1 VVSPSAAS
9 PVSSVPADDVV
20 LDVRNLVTGF
30 DTDAGRLIAVDG
42 VSFQV
47 RRGRT
52 LGIVGE
58 SGCGKS
64 VTAFSIMRL
73 LPQPMGVI
81 IGGEIRFEGRDLT
94 QVPIEEM
101 HAIRGGRMGMI
112 FQEPMTALNPVQ
124 SIGRQLSEVFLL
136 HRTKDPTEAWK
147 RGTAMLRKVGI
158 PAPETRMMEFPHQLS
173 GGMRQRVIIAMA
185 LACDPA
191 ILIADEPTT
200 ALDVTI
206 QAQIL
211 ELMQGLQR
219 ELGMAIILITHDLGV
234 IAETCDDVIVM
245 YAGRIAESGPVGD
258 IFSRPSHPYTRGLLD
273 SIPVLE
279 NERKSRLN
287 VIEGMV
293 PGLKD
298 LPPGCR
304 FQNRCPYRIAKCAEQ
319 PPLER
324 VGVAH
329 ATACW
334 RWRELPPRAP
344 LPDQPAAGVSTLS

>member
-1 VVSPSAAS
+1 MAHPSPA
-9 PVSSVPADDVV
+9 PADDVV

-30 DTDAGRLIAVDG
+30 DTDAGRLVAVDG
-42 VSFQV
+42 VSLQV

-73 LPQPMGVI
+73 LPQPMGLI
-81 IGGEIRFEGRDLT
+81 LGGEILFEGRDLVT
-94 QVPIEEM
+94 VPDEAM
-101 HAIRGGRMGMI
+101 HEIRGGRIGII
-112 FQEPMTALNPVQ
+112 FQEPMTALNPVH

-136 HRTKDPTEAWK
+136 HRTKDKAEAWR
-147 RGTAMLRKVGI
+147 RGVEMLRKVGI
-158 PAPETRMMEFPHQLS
+158 PEPELRMGEYPHQLS
-173 GGMRQRVIIAMA
+173 GGMRQRIVIAMA

-219 ELGMAIILITHDLGV
+219 ELGMAIMLITHDLGV
-234 IAETCDDVIVM
+234 IAETSNDVVVM
-245 YAGRIAESGPVGD
+245 YAGRVAESGPVQR
-258 IFSRPSHPYTRGLLD
+258 IFEHPAHPYTRGLLD

-279 NERKSRLN
+279 NERKTRLN

-298 LPPGCR
+298 LPAGCR
-304 FQNRCPYRIAKCAEQ
+304 FQNRCPYRIDRCTEP
-319 PPLER
+319 PPLEE
-324 VGVAH
+324 VSPGH
-329 ATACW
+329 HTACH
-334 RWRELPPRAP
+334 RWRELPPR
-344 LPDQPAAGVSTLS
+344 